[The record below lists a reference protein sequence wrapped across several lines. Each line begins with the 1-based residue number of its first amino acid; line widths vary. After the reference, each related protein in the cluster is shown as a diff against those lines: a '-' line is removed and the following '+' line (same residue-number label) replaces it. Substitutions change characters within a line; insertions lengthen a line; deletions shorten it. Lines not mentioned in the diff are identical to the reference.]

1 VTTTHDRSAQS
12 AGGVDVAETEE
23 LELTVEGLRCA
34 SCAARLESALGAQPG
49 VAEAHVNLAAKRAR
63 VVFDPQVAA
72 LEDLVGAAEKIG
84 YGVAPAAA
92 AAGEPGA
99 VEEREQRSWLRRV
112 ALAWPLALGVLVL
125 SVTAM
130 EEPWARWSA
139 FALTVP
145 VQFVAGRPFL
155 QAAAERAR
163 TLSANM
169 DTLIALG
176 TLAAFGYSTV
186 ALLTG
191 GDLYFDT
198 AALIISFVLLGRLFE
213 ARAKSRASS
222 AVRRLLELGAKEAR
236 VVVGDAEVPVPVEQV
251 RVGNV
256 VRVRPGEKIPV
267 DGEVVAGAAAVDES
281 MLTGESVPVE
291 KTEGSEVA
299 GGTIDADGVLAVRA
313 TRVGADTALA
323 QIVRLVEHAQ
333 GSRAP
338 VQRLAD
344 RISGVFVPIVLALAA
359 VTFSGWS
366 LLAGDPLGG
375 LVAAVAVLIIACPCA
390 LGLATPTA
398 IMVGTGRGAERGV
411 LIKGGEVLE
420 RSRRI
425 DTVVFDKTG
434 TLTQG
439 EMSLSDVI
447 PAVGVASD
455 DVLARASAAERG
467 SEHPVGAAVVS
478 GARERGVE
486 ALAAS
491 EFRAIPGRGVVAT
504 VDDHVV
510 AVGRRRLFAE
520 RGLRLTEAIERRAGE
535 LEQEGRTAVFV
546 GWEGEVRGLLAV
558 ADTLKAGARAVVA
571 DLGRRGLTVALL
583 TGDNE
588 RTARA
593 VADELG
599 IDRVVADVLP
609 EDKVEEVRRLQ
620 GEGHTVAMVGDGVN
634 DAAALVQADLGIA
647 LGTGTEV
654 AIESSDVTLVSGD
667 VHGVLVA
674 LDLSRRTLR
683 TIRQN
688 LAWAFGYN
696 LAALPL
702 AAVGLLN
709 PVVAGAAMALS
720 SVSVVA
726 NSLRLRRFQP
736 APRENAARGTSAG

>member
-1 VTTTHDRSAQS
+1 MTTTHDRSPQS
-12 AGGVDVAETEE
+12 PGAVDAPETEE
-23 LELTVEGLRCA
+23 LELTVEGMSCA
-34 SCAARLESALGAQPG
+34 SCAARLEGTLGSQPG
-49 VAEAHVNLAAKRAR
+49 VAEARVNLAANRAR
-63 VVFDPQVAA
+63 LVFEPEVVA
-72 LEDLVGAAEKIG
+72 LEELVGAAEKIG
-84 YGVAPAAA
+84 YGLAPAAA
-92 AAGEPGA
+92 DSEDAQA
-99 VEEREQRSWLRRV
+99 VEERERRSWLRRV
-112 ALAWPLALGVLVL
+112 FLAWPFAVAVLVL
-125 SVTAM
+125 SLTAM

-139 FALTVP
+139 LALTIP
-145 VQFVAGRPFL
+145 VQFVAGWPFL
-155 QAAAERAR
+155 RAAAERAR
-163 TLSANM
+163 ALSANM

-198 AALIISFVLLGRLFE
+198 AALIVSFLLLGRYFE
-213 ARAKSRASS
+213 ARAKSRASG

-236 VVVGDAEVPVPVEQV
+236 LVVGDAEVLVPIEQV
-251 RVGNV
+251 RVGDV
-256 VRVRPGEKIPV
+256 VRVRPGEKVPV

-299 GGTIDADGVLAVRA
+299 GGTIDADGALTVRA

-323 QIVRLVEHAQ
+323 QMARLVEQAQ
-333 GSRAP
+333 ASRAP

-344 RISGVFVPIVLALAA
+344 RVSGVFVPVVLALAA
-359 VTFSGWS
+359 LTFVGWW
-366 LLAGDPLGG
+366 LMAGDSLGG

-434 TLTQG
+434 TLTRG

-447 PAVGVASD
+447 SAPGEVSD
-455 DVLARASAAERG
+455 DVLARAAAAEHG
-467 SEHPVGAAVVS
+467 SEHPVAAAIVA
-478 GARERGVE
+478 GARDRGVTVPP
-486 ALAAS
+486 AS
-491 EFRAIPGRGVVAT
+491 AFRSMAGCGVVAA
-504 VDDHVV
+504 VDGAEVV
-510 AVGRRRLFAE
+510 VGGRRLMAE
-520 RGLRLTEAIERRAGE
+520 RGLRLPQEVERRAEG
-535 LEQEGRTAVFV
+535 LEQEGRTAIFV
-546 GWEGEVRGLLAV
+546 GWDREVRGLLAV
-558 ADTLKAGARAVVA
+558 ADAPKAEAQAVIA
-571 DLGRRGLTVALL
+571 GLRRRGLAVALL

-588 RTARA
+588 RTARG
-593 VADELG
+593 VAEELG
-599 IDRVVADVLP
+599 IDRVLAEVLP
-609 EDKVEEVRRLQ
+609 EDKVREVRRLRE
-620 GEGHTVAMVGDGVN
+620 EGGTVAVVGDGVN

-667 VHGVLVA
+667 LHGVLVA

-688 LAWAFGYN
+688 LGWAFGYN

-709 PVVAGAAMALS
+709 PIVAGAAMAFS

-726 NSLRLRRFQP
+726 NSLRLRRFRP
-736 APRENAARGTSAG
+736 APTEIAARSAPTG